1 MGGSALRALETALLP
16 GHLAALGTRALARPS
31 PAFKQWRWLPCNNSL
46 STGTGYLGPKER
58 GAWFLHPLL
67 TKQKSS
73 KHPSWSATRLNMDM
87 SRPLPPPI
95 PAPPHVYIRG
105 PCQVQCGPSMS
116 KPPTPDPTALSQL
129 IMTTV
134 SPMCSTWSFKKSA
147 KKA

>member
-1 MGGSALRALETALLP
+1 MVGSALRALETALLP

-87 SRPLPPPI
+87 SRPLPPHSRPPPTSI
-95 PAPPHVYIRG
+95 LEAPAKCSVGLPCLSPP
-105 PCQVQCGPSMS
+105 
-116 KPPTPDPTALSQL
+116 PPTPQP
-129 IMTTV
+129 
-134 SPMCSTWSFKKSA
+134 
-147 KKA
+147 